1 MKSFTKPQNLN
12 GEELM
17 AELAAVGIVVDEI
30 RDNGEGI
37 ISFITNDETLAASV
51 VAKHNGNQI
60 PREATIADKLAS
72 VGLSLD
78 ELKAAIL
85 GGN

>member
-1 MKSFTKPQNLN
+1 MKSFTKPKNLN

-37 ISFITNDETLAASV
+37 ISFITDDEKLAASI

-60 PREATIADKLAS
+60 PREATVAEKLAS
-72 VGLSLD
+72 VGLGVD
-78 ELKAAIL
+78 ELKAAL
-85 GGN
+85 GL

>member
-1 MKSFTKPQNLN
+1 MKSFTKPKNLN

-17 AELAAVGIVVDEI
+17 AELAAVGIIVTEI

-37 ISFITNDETLAASV
+37 ISFVTDDETLAASV

-60 PREATIADKLAS
+60 PREATVAEKLAS
-72 VGLSLD
+72 VGLGVD
-78 ELKAAIL
+78 ELKAAL
-85 GGN
+85 GL